1 MSLSEMSLMKRLF
14 SGVAVAALAVTL
26 AACSDEKKETAKAP
40 ETSQTTTESASSTPA
55 TSTATTTET
64 ATTPT
69 TTTESSTASGT
80 AATTTTTT
88 TETAQAPAAEAKS
101 VELPT
106 SEGDV
111 DMAEVLKPGALPD
124 MALGEANAPVT
135 IVEYM
140 STTCP
145 HCAAFHNNTFDAIKA
160 KYVDGG
166 KVRFI
171 VREFPFDPRAA
182 AAFMLARCNPQDTTK
197 LTEAAQYYPMISM
210 LMKQQETWAAAQDGR
225 EALLQMSKLAGFT
238 QESFQACLTN
248 QKLLDDVNAV
258 RERGAKDFGVAAT
271 PTFLI
276 NGKRYSGDMS
286 VDTMSALIDS
296 LL

>member
-1 MSLSEMSLMKRLF
+1 MSLSEMSLMKRLLT
-14 SGVAVAALAVTL
+14 GAAVAALAVTL
-26 AACSDEKKETAKAP
+26 AACSDEKKEETAKAP
-40 ETSQTTTESASSTPA
+40 ESSQTTTGESASSTPA
-55 TSTATTTET
+55 TSTGTTTET
-64 ATTPT
+64 ATT
-69 TTTESSTASGT
+69 
-80 AATTTTTT
+80 TTTTTT
-88 TETAQAPAAEAKS
+88 TPAETAQKPAAEVPSA
-101 VELPT
+101 
-106 SEGDV
+106 EGDV

-124 MALGEANAPVT
+124 MILGEANAPVT

-160 KYVDGG
+160 KYVDSG
-166 KVRFI
+166 KARFI

-182 AAFMLARCNPQDTTK
+182 AAFMLARCQPQDSTK

-258 RERGAKDFGVAAT
+258 RERGAKEFGVAAT

-286 VDTMSALIDS
+286 VDSMSALIDS

>member
-1 MSLSEMSLMKRLF
+1 MSLSEMSLMKRLAT
-14 SGVAVAALAVTL
+14 GVAVAALAVTL
-26 AACSDEKKETAKAP
+26 AACSDEKKEETAKAP
-40 ETSQTTTESASSTPA
+40 ETTTGQATTGESASSTPA
-55 TSTATTTET
+55 TSTETKTET

-69 TTTESSTASGT
+69 TTT
-80 AATTTTTT
+80 
-88 TETAQAPAAEAKS
+88 TETAQTPAAETKS
-101 VELPT
+101 VEVP
-106 SEGDV
+106 SADGDV

-145 HCAAFHNNTFDAIKA
+145 HCATFHNNTFDAIKT
-160 KYVDGG
+160 KYVDSG

-171 VREFPFDPRAA
+171 IREFPFDPRAA
-182 AAFMLARCNPQDTTK
+182 AAFMLARCNPQK
-197 LTEAAQYYPMISM
+197 PEELGSALQYFPMISM

-238 QESFQACLTN
+238 QESFQACLTT

-258 RERGAKDFGVAAT
+258 RERGAKDFGVNST
-271 PTFLI
+271 PSFLI
-276 NGKRYSGDMS
+276 NGKRYAGDMS
-286 VDTMSALIDS
+286 VETMSALIDS

>member
-1 MSLSEMSLMKRLF
+1 MSLSEMSLMKRLLT
-14 SGVAVAALAVTL
+14 GAAVAALAVTL
-26 AACSDEKKETAKAP
+26 AACSDDKKEETAKAP
-40 ETSQTTTESASSTPA
+40 ETSQTTTGESASSTPA
-55 TSTATTTET
+55 TSSGTTTET
-64 ATTPT
+64 ATT
-69 TTTESSTASGT
+69 
-80 AATTTTTT
+80 TTTTTT
-88 TETAQAPAAEAKS
+88 TPAETAQKPAAEVPSA
-101 VELPT
+101 
-106 SEGDV
+106 EGDV

-124 MALGEANAPVT
+124 MVLGEANAPVT

-160 KYVDGG
+160 KYVDSG
-166 KVRFI
+166 KARFI

-182 AAFMLARCNPQDTTK
+182 AAFMLARCQPQDSTK

-258 RERGAKDFGVAAT
+258 RERGAKEFGVAAT

-286 VDTMSALIDS
+286 VDSMSALIES

>member
-1 MSLSEMSLMKRLF
+1 MSLSEMSLMKRLLT
-14 SGVAVAALAVTL
+14 GAAVAALAVTL
-26 AACSDEKKETAKAP
+26 AACSDEKKEETAKAP
-40 ETSQTTTESASSTPA
+40 ETSQTTTTETANSTPA
-55 TSTATTTET
+55 TSSGTTTET

-69 TTTESSTASGT
+69 TTTTGTGTSTTS
-80 AATTTTTT
+80 
-88 TETAQAPAAEAKS
+88 ETAQAPAAEAKS
-101 VELPT
+101 VEVP
-106 SEGDV
+106 SAEGDV

-145 HCAAFHNNTFDAIKA
+145 HCAAFHNNTFDAIKT
-160 KYVDGG
+160 KYVDSG

-197 LTEAAQYYPMISM
+197 LTEAAQYFPMISM

-296 LL
+296 ML

>member
-1 MSLSEMSLMKRLF
+1 MSLSEMSLMKRLAT
-14 SGVAVAALAVTL
+14 GVAVAALAVTL
-26 AACSDEKKETAKAP
+26 AACSDEKKEETAKAP
-40 ETSQTTTESASSTPA
+40 ETSQTTTGESASSTPA
-55 TSTATTTET
+55 TS
-64 ATTPT
+64 
-69 TTTESSTASGT
+69 SG
-80 AATTTTTT
+80 TTTTTT
-88 TETAQAPAAEAKS
+88 TETAQTPAAEAKS
-101 VELPT
+101 VEVPT
-106 SEGDV
+106 ADGDV
-111 DMAEVLKPGALPD
+111 DMAEVMKAGALPE

-145 HCAAFHNNTFDAIKA
+145 HCATFHNNTFDAIKT
-160 KYVDGG
+160 KYVDSG
-166 KVRFI
+166 KVRF
-171 VREFPFDPRAA
+171 VMREFPFDPRAA
-182 AAFMLARCNPQDTTK
+182 AAFMLARCKPQNPAELSD
-197 LTEAAQYYPMISM
+197 ASQYFPMISM

-258 RERGAKDFGVAAT
+258 RERGAKEFGVAAT

-296 LL
+296 ML

>member
-1 MSLSEMSLMKRLF
+1 MSLSEMSLMKRLLT
-14 SGVAVAALAVTL
+14 GAAVAALAVTL

-40 ETSQTTTESASSTPA
+40 ETNQTTGETASSTPA
-55 TSTATTTET
+55 A
-64 ATTPT
+64 
-69 TTTESSTASGT
+69 ASGT
-80 AATTTTTT
+80 SSETTAAT

-101 VELPT
+101 VDIPS
-106 SEGDV
+106 SEGSV

-145 HCAAFHNNTFDAIKA
+145 HCAQFHNNTFDAIKA
-160 KYVDGG
+160 KYVDSG

-197 LTEAAQYYPMISM
+197 LTEAAQYFPMISM

-258 RERGAKDFGVAAT
+258 RERAAKEFGVAAT

-276 NGKRYSGDMS
+276 NGKRYAGDMS

-296 LL
+296 ML